1 MRVLGFL
8 HYTDMKSSRE
18 GINLEIA
25 IIAHDVK
32 KELITQFCI
41 AYCGILSKHNICATG
56 ITAKYISEA
65 TGLKIEKLLSGTQGG
80 EEQIASRI
88 EYNEIDVLIYFR
100 DTRPSDG
107 FSQHDEIEKK
117 LLLACD
123 RYNIPVATNI
133 ATAEVIIM
141 ALDRG
146 DLDWRELVNPKSS
159 YNRK

>member
-1 MRVLGFL
+1 M
-8 HYTDMKSSRE
+8 
-18 GINLEIA
+18 EIA

-65 TGLKIEKLLSGTQGG
+65 TGLNIEKLLSGEQGG
-80 EEQIASRI
+80 EEQIASRVA
-88 EYNEIDVLIYFR
+88 YNEIDVLLYFR
-100 DTRPSDG
+100 DTRSTSG
-107 FSQHDEIEKK
+107 EYSEHDKIERE

-123 RYNIPVATNI
+123 RYNVPVATNI

-146 DLDWRELVNPKSS
+146 DLDWRELVNPRSA